1 MKKAL
6 VLSGGG
12 SKGAYEAG
20 FIDACKELGHSFDI
34 VTGTSIGALNGAL
47 YVQGSSKIDEIWDEL
62 DVHHVFNGI
71 PDLSFAREDLMD
83 VSNRSVQ
90 FIKHYITHQG
100 ADVTPFYHIVKKY
113 FDEKAFFSSNVD
125 FGLCTVSY
133 PQMAPLYLTKE
144 ELGKHAYDYLLASA
158 ACFPAFPMVEIE
170 GTKYLDGGYYDNLPI
185 DLAYLMEADEVVV
198 CDMHEKPIHPHYLN
212 APHVLYTNPYHDL
225 GSFMDFDVQT
235 LKRNKRLG
243 YLTACQYFGKY
254 TGKTYCFEKEDHP
267 IFERFYHF
275 ILMIDIANRLG
286 DHSDG
291 SLFDHKFKER
301 NRGLPL
307 SIEDYTYFTCDL
319 LGRFTHMDD
328 TKVYTIKDFMKEAGE
343 PFIGYMVS
351 PEAITLPKSLLELK
365 GKGDEVIIGAII
377 NMALYNYHE
386 EIMNHLCHL
395 FPDHYL
401 AAHLI
406 MNYMKQ
412 VLATR

>member
-20 FIDACKELGHSFDI
+20 FIDACKELGYSFDI

-185 DLAYLMEADEVVV
+185 DLALSMGADEIYV
-198 CDMHEKPIHPHYLN
+198 CDLHEDPQHPYYVDLESIHYSH
-212 APHVLYTNPYHDL
+212 PYYDI
-225 GSFMDFDVQT
+225 GSFMDFDHEIMM
-235 LKRNKRLG
+235 RNKRLG
-243 YLTACQYFGKY
+243 FLEGLKVLGKI
-254 TGKTYCFEKEDHP
+254 TGKGYSFYKENHPLFEIFYREVLLEDAKRRMNKENGLYRGYYSQPYKIQHK
-267 IFERFYHF
+267 
-275 ILMIDIANRLG
+275 NRL
-286 DHSDG
+286 
-291 SLFDHKFKER
+291 FKT
-301 NRGLPL
+301 
-307 SIEDYTYFTCDL
+307 D
-319 LGRFTHMDD
+319 
-328 TKVYTIKDFMKEAGE
+328 V
-343 PFIGYMVS
+343 
-351 PEAITLPKSLLELK
+351 
-365 GKGDEVIIGAII
+365 
-377 NMALYNYHE
+377 
-386 EIMNHLCHL
+386 
-395 FPDHYL
+395 
-401 AAHLI
+401 
-406 MNYMKQ
+406 
-412 VLATR
+412 